1 MEKLKDN
8 NYLLTL
14 VIRRALNVDRIP
26 VEVQIEI
33 YKNIRRKI
41 VEIDYS

>member
-26 VEVQIEI
+26 VEIQIEI
-33 YKNIRRKI
+33 YKNIRRRM
-41 VEIDYS
+41 VDADSS